1 MSIAAPYELSGGEVK
16 PEWIDYN
23 NHMNLAYYIVLF
35 DQATDALF
43 DELDLGLDYRRKRNL
58 GTFVTE
64 THTRYERELLVGEKV
79 RVAVQIL
86 EVDDKRMHV
95 AHEMFRL
102 KDGLRSATLESMFL
116 HVDLGARRVTPYPP
130 DLKARVDAAAK
141 AHAHLPRPDWIGRR
155 VAMPG

>member
-23 NHMNLAYYIVLF
+23 GHMNLAYYIVLF

-43 DELDLGLDYRRKRNL
+43 DELDLGLDYRRNRNL
-58 GTFVTE
+58 GTFVAE
-64 THTRYERELLVGEKV
+64 THTRYERELLVGEQV

-86 EVDDKRMHV
+86 AVDDKRMHV

-116 HVDLGARRVTPYPP
+116 HVDLGARRVMPYPP
-130 DLKARVDAAAK
+130 DLKARVDAAAT
-141 AHAHLPRPDWIGRR
+141 AHTRLPRPDWIGRR
-155 VAMPG
+155 VSMPG